1 MIWDLV
7 FYEDTIPPLPIFSI
21 GSPIKGY
28 QTPSFSLAQIESAKK
43 SLEWAFGPFF
53 VSRGFVPD
61 AASEITPASRS
72 MSIVKSSVALVT
84 ELIDTTIQALGLEL
98 WGVELLQQGRFSLL
112 RIYIEREEGVTIED
126 CEKVSRQVSALLD
139 VEDPIAGEYTLE
151 VSSPGVDRPL
161 FSIEQYEQYVGSE
174 VNLKLRRPL
183 DGRRKF
189 KGQIIKVSEGVV
201 SLLVEGTE
209 YDLEYS
215 EIESASIVF

>member
-1 MIWDLV
+1 MEIGPHRYQ
-7 FYEDTIPPLPIFSI
+7 FFSI

-43 SLEWAFGPFF
+43 IREWAFGPFF

-61 AASEITPASRS
+61 AASDIATASRS
-72 MSIVKSSVALVT
+72 MSTVKSCVALVT

-98 WGVELLQQGRFSLL
+98 WGVELLQQGRYSLL

-139 VEDPIAGEYTLE
+139 VEDPITGEYTLE

-189 KGQIIKVSEGVV
+189 KGQILKVSGDVV
-201 SLLVEGTE
+201 GLLVEGTE

-215 EIESASIVF
+215 EIEGASIVF

>member
-1 MIWDLV
+1 MKNESHR
-7 FYEDTIPPLPIFSI
+7 YEFCSMATS
-21 GSPIKGY
+21 KGH
-28 QTPSFSLAQIESAKK
+28 QHQASRLLGLEGAKK
-43 SLEWAFGPFF
+43 ILEWAFGPFF

-61 AASEITPASRS
+61 AAWARCLGCA
-72 MSIVKSSVALVT
+72 MSTVKSSVALVT
-84 ELIDTTIQALGLEL
+84 ELIDATIQALGLEL

-161 FSIEQYEQYVGSE
+161 FTAEQYEQYVGSE
-174 VNLKLRRPL
+174 VNLKMRRPL

-189 KGQIIKVSEGVV
+189 KGKILKVSEDTIG
-201 SLLVEGTE
+201 LLVEGTE
-209 YDLEYS
+209 HDLEFS
-215 EIESASIVF
+215 AIEKASIVF